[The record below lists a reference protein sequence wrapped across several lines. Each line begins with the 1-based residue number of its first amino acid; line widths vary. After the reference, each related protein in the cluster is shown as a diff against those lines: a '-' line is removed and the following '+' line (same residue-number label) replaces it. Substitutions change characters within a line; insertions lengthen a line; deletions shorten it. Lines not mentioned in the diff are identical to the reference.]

1 MNRNHRMPFGAEGQS
16 DGSVRFR
23 LWAPSANAVSV
34 SLAGDLD
41 LPLNKNENGWFEL
54 ITSSAKAGDLYQY
67 RINGDLKVPD
77 PASRFQPQD
86 VHGPSQIVDPN
97 AFQWTVADAQ
107 WRGRRWEE
115 TVVYELHVGTFSPE
129 GTFAG
134 VEARLDY
141 LVDLGITAI
150 ELMPVSDF
158 SGARNWG
165 YDGVLPFAPD
175 SSYGQPEDLKRLAQA
190 AHSKGLMIFLDV
202 VYNHFG
208 PDGNYLRAYAP
219 QFFTDRHSTPWGPG
233 INFDGKDS
241 RNVRDFFVHNALY
254 WLDEYHFDGLRL
266 DAVHAILD
274 DSKPHILIELAETVR
289 RELGKDRHIHLVLE
303 NGANAARYLTPGINH
318 EPKWYNAQWNDDIH
332 HSFHGL
338 LTGETD
344 GYYGDYAQNP
354 ARCLGRCLSEGFA
367 YQGEISKY
375 EGNVSRGEPS
385 RELPLSAFV
394 SFLQNHDQVGNRAF
408 GDRISA
414 LTEPAALRAATAI
427 LLLAPAPPLL
437 FMGEEFAADAPFLF
451 FCDFTGD
458 LANAVRDGR
467 REEFTRFAKFSSPET
482 RERIPD
488 PNLERTFLD
497 SKLDWQNQQEESHRD
512 WLALCKSLLALR
524 RETIVPRLRG
534 ATGASSEFKVQG
546 ETALSVRWKLG
557 DNSKLTL
564 FANLGRVAAA
574 AAGQSLSKGTQLIY
588 SSDAATAANIASGAE
603 NVTLPPWFV
612 AWFLSA

>member
-1 MNRNHRMPFGAEGQS
+1 MNRSHRMPFGAEVQN

-34 SLAGDLD
+34 NLAGDLD
-41 LPLNKNENGWFEL
+41 LPLKRDDDGWFEL
-54 ITSSAKAGDLYQY
+54 ITSSAKAGNLYRY
-67 RINGDLKVPD
+67 RIDGDLKVPD
-77 PASRFQPQD
+77 PASRFQPED

-97 AFQWTVADAQ
+97 AFQWTAADAQ
-107 WRGRRWEE
+107 WRGRGWEE
-115 TVVYELHVGTFSPE
+115 TVVYELNVGTFSPE

-134 VEARLDY
+134 VEARLEY
-141 LVDLGITAI
+141 LVDLGIIAV

-158 SGARNWG
+158 PGARNWG

-175 SSYGQPEDLKRLAQA
+175 SSYGQPEDLKRLVQS
-190 AHSKGLMIFLDV
+190 AHTKGLMVFLDV

-208 PDGNYLRAYAP
+208 PDGNYLRAYSP

-241 RNVRDFFVHNALY
+241 RNVRDFFIHNALY
-254 WLDEYHFDGLRL
+254 WLEEYHFDGLRL

-274 DSKPHILIELAETVR
+274 DSRPHILIELAETVR
-289 RELGKDRHIHLVLE
+289 RKLGNDRHIHLVLE
-303 NGANAARYLTPGINH
+303 NGANASRYLTPGINQ
-318 EPKWYNAQWNDDIH
+318 KSQWYNAQWNDDIH
-332 HSFHGL
+332 HSFHVL

-344 GYYGDYAQNP
+344 GYYGDYAEKP
-354 ARCLGRCLSEGFA
+354 AHHLGRCLSEGFA

-414 LTEPAALRAATAI
+414 LAEPAALRVATAI

-437 FMGEEFAADAPFLF
+437 FMGEEFAADTPFLF
-451 FCDFTGD
+451 FCDFHGD

-467 REEFTRFAKFSSPET
+467 REEFSRFAKFSSPET

-488 PNLERTFLD
+488 PNSEKTFLN
-497 SKLDWQNQQEESHRD
+497 SKLDWQSLQDKSHRD
-512 WLALCKSLLALR
+512 SFAFFKGLLALR
-524 RETIVPRLRG
+524 RETIVPHLRG
-534 ATGASSEFKVQG
+534 ATGASSEFKVLG
-546 ETALSVRWKLG
+546 ETALVVRWKLG
-557 DNSKLTL
+557 DNSELTL

-574 AAGQSLSKGTQLIY
+574 AAEPPLLQDTHLIY
-588 SSDAATAANIASGAE
+588 SSDATIAAAIAGADE
-603 NVTLPPWFV
+603 NVDLPAWFV
-612 AWFLSA
+612 AWFLRV